1 MSLTLIMAE
10 VFPILDVGQACF
22 VATWRS
28 NRRRQVTSGDFSHI
42 FTDMKVEI
50 RNLFEKYKQMDM
62 ML

>member
-1 MSLTLIMAE
+1 MAE

-22 VATWRS
+22 VAAWRS
-28 NRRRQVTSGDFSHI
+28 NRRRQVTSGDFCQII

-50 RNLFEKYKQMDM
+50 RNFFEKYKQMDM